1 MNLPH
6 GDFFGRLE
14 CEKFTSKGRDSV
26 EAYSFHGSA
35 SFRTIN
41 TSTTATRTW
50 RAISPAFS
58 DRSCCRIY
66 WRVVFNAAIGNA
78 DMHLKNWSF
87 IYPDTRTPRLT
98 PGYDFVSTIAYIKDG
113 EMALSVAKEKDTKN
127 LDQPLLERFAVK
139 AGLPKHTVMQTAL
152 EAAERTVR
160 VWSEMARDL
169 PLQHQVKE
177 AIDEQ
182 LRYVPL
188 TRRFL
193 AGTPGDVSNKPAPKK
208 KNVRSPKS
216 RR

>member
-1 MNLPH
+1 MA
-6 GDFFGRLE
+6 
-14 CEKFTSKGRDSV
+14 RDISSLLGT
-26 EAYSFHGSA
+26 EAAAEFI
-35 SFRTIN
+35 R
-41 TSTTATRTW
+41 
-50 RAISPAFS
+50 
-58 DRSCCRIY
+58 
-66 WRVVFNAAIGNA
+66 RVVFNAAIGNA